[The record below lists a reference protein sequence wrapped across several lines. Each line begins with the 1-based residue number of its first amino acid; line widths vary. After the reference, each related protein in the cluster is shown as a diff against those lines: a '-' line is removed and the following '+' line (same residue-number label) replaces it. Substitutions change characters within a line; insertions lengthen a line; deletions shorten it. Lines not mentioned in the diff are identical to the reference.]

1 MSRFVPASITEL
13 SDDVLLLIFSNL
25 KSWDLLNLSQ
35 TCERFSKVAS
45 DKSLWINVDFSDGVL
60 SLQQLKRC
68 LVFLRCTTRQLVL
81 RGHKRK
87 YAKTPKW
94 KTPLISDHLLKL
106 IGEKCPHL
114 EELTISEAYV
124 DASKLKVADFS
135 PVQSLLKFSLVDCEF
150 VNLPSPIKEGSYFK
164 KTHKILPNLKCLE
177 ICKCGWVEDYD
188 VMVLS
193 KVDTLKKLVL
203 RNLPKVGSAIAYIAL
218 SFRFGFQNLEELDMR
233 GTSLQDNEVLSVVQ
247 NNKLR
252 ALYLGPLGPVK
263 RPTED
268 PLGGRNLI
276 MPDPRW
282 QEERQ
287 QVVVINVGP
296 NGPQWRQV
304 NDEELDGMGLE
315 WVRNAPVA
323 KQQREEQE
331 DEDRHYFIDK
341 DGRPI
346 QEDDE
351 VDNSSE
357 GGELSEGESDSEQQ
371 VRGVKRQHPRS
382 DVEPSSKKLKINEQE
397 SKVSVQNNPGRAS
410 IDDMVNNVR
419 KEQQL
424 GNQEDEDEGEADEEE
439 FGPYCKDPEEIG
451 GDESLQ
457 CQAYQPPDEFLS
469 DTMVRAFGPKTKD
482 LHTLVVSGC
491 AISDLGL
498 QQIIRLIP
506 SLRLL
511 DVTNTKVTNGA
522 VQEARVARPD
532 CVILGGGTRITR
544 HQKNR

>member
-1 MSRFVPASITEL
+1 M
-13 SDDVLLLIFSNL
+13 
-25 KSWDLLNLSQ
+25 
-35 TCERFSKVAS
+35 
-45 DKSLWINVDFSDGVL
+45 DFSDGVL
-60 SLQQLKRC
+60 SLQQVKRC
-68 LVFLRCTTRQLVL
+68 LVFLRSTTRRLVL

-106 IGEKCPHL
+106 IGDRCPHL

-124 DASKLKVADFS
+124 DASKLKVTDFS
-135 PVQSLLKFSLVDCEF
+135 PVQSLVKLSLIDCEF

-164 KTHKILPNLKCLE
+164 RTHKTLPNLKCLE

-188 VMVLS
+188 IMVLS

-247 NNKLR
+247 NGKLR

-323 KQQREEQE
+323 RQQRDEQE
-331 DEDRHYFIDK
+331 DEDRHYFIDR

-346 QEDDE
+346 QDDDE
-351 VDNSSE
+351 IDNSSE
-357 GGELSEGESDSEQQ
+357 GDDLSGGESEGEPQG
-371 VRGVKRQHPRS
+371 RGEKRQHS
-382 DVEPSSKKLKINEQE
+382 DGDVEPSPKKLKMNEKE
-397 SKVSVQNNPGRAS
+397 SRASNDNNPGRAS
-410 IDDMVNNVR
+410 IDDMVNYVL
-419 KEQQL
+419 KEE
-424 GNQEDEDEGEADEEE
+424 EDEDEDEADEEE
-439 FGPYCKDPEEIG
+439 FGPYCKDPEEIS
-451 GDESLQ
+451 GDEGLQ
-457 CQAYQPPDEFLS
+457 CQVYQPPDEFLS

-491 AISDLGL
+491 AISDHGL